1 MMNLSQRSHRR
12 CFTLMEVMIS
22 IALAM
27 ALLGAVF
34 GFLFNLLATRQ
45 RVIEFAAQQRAAAIL
60 IERIERDL
68 VFTLV
73 GDSRS
78 GAGIQGDASSL
89 RLLTRSVA
97 VNLADQV
104 GRDREVFGDL
114 QAIHYRFDEGRR
126 SLQVGRISQNQNSG
140 TSSSPLEDLR
150 GNIFRVR
157 FRYYDG
163 DSWLESFD
171 SRQANQLPV
180 AIEIA
185 FWFDPWPG
193 EESEGGD
200 GSGGA
205 GGAGRDPDPESL
217 DFLRRE
223 TFDARAGFDEESM
236 ARITDLELVDE
247 PEPDRQQQNIR
258 RAASRE
264 PDRRILKPIA
274 GGRARQQ
281 RP

>member
-1 MMNLSQRSHRR
+1 MMIYPKRSHRR
-12 CFTLMEVMIS
+12 CFTLLEVLIS
-22 IALAM
+22 ITLAM

-34 GFLFNLLATRQ
+34 GFLFNLLATRR
-45 RVIEFAAQQRAAAIL
+45 RVIEFVAQQRAASVL

-97 VNLADQV
+97 VNLADQA
-104 GRDREVFGDL
+104 GRGREVFGDL
-114 QAIHYRFDEGRR
+114 QAIQYRFDETQKK
-126 SLQVGRISQNQNSG
+126 LQVGRTARSPTSG
-140 TSSSPLEDLR
+140 ASSPSLEDLG

-163 DSWLESFD
+163 DTWLETYD
-171 SRQANQLPV
+171 SRQAGQLPV

-193 EESEGGD
+193 EEID
-200 GSGGA
+200 GANRSGGA
-205 GGAGRDPDPESL
+205 GGDPNPESL
-217 DFLRRE
+217 DFLQRQ
-223 TFDARAGFDEESM
+223 TFDARAGFDEEAM
-236 ARITDLELVDE
+236 ARISDLELVDE
-247 PEPDRQQQNIR
+247 PEPDRR
-258 RAASRE
+258 RVMMI
-264 PDRRILKPIA
+264 PD
-274 GGRARQQ
+274 ARGSDGS
-281 RP
+281 

>member
-1 MMNLSQRSHRR
+1 MMNLPRRSHRR
-12 CFTLMEVMIS
+12 CFTLMEVLIS

-45 RVIEFAAQQRAAAIL
+45 RVIEFAAQHRAASIL

-89 RLLTRSVA
+89 RLLTRGVA
-97 VNLADQV
+97 VNLADQA

-114 QAIHYRFDEGRR
+114 QAIQYRFDEGGRR
-126 SLQVGRISQNQNSG
+126 LQVGRISPNPTSG
-140 TSSSPLEDLR
+140 ASSSSLEDLG

-163 DSWLESFD
+163 DSWLETYD
-171 SRQANQLPV
+171 SRRENQLPV
-180 AIEIA
+180 AIEVA

-193 EESEGGD
+193 EEID
-200 GSGGA
+200 GVD
-205 GGAGRDPDPESL
+205 GAGRAGREPDPESL
-217 DFLRRE
+217 DFLKRE
-223 TFDARAGFDEESM
+223 TFDARAGFDEEAM

-247 PEPDRQQQNIR
+247 PEPDRR
-258 RAASRE
+258 RVMVI
-264 PDRRILKPIA
+264 PD
-274 GGRARQQ
+274 ARGSDG
-281 RP
+281 